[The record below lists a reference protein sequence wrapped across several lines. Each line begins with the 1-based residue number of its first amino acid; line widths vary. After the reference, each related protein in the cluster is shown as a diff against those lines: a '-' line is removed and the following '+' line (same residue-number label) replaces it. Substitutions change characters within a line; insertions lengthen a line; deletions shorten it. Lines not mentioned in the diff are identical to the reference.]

1 MKKRIVILLTIVFAF
16 SFVSSCA
23 AESSELISFMGGA
36 DDSFTADLKGRD
48 VIIGVAQIDKDS
60 IVPIPEDTSTK
71 ADTQRRIIKDVEIKL
86 NCNVTQEEV
95 DYDHIAAS
103 IMADN
108 CKFDLMYS
116 HTATHF
122 DLIKAGLFYD
132 ISKMEGIDLSNE
144 AKWGSA
150 QDQTH
155 RMYKG
160 QVFGVKP
167 QNAGSSYGSLE
178 GVILANDALIQRF
191 GQPTPK
197 ELLEQGKWTFDTF
210 VDYLTAVSDMS
221 SDEPIYGMSVYTG
234 QLHQIP
240 ITAIFANGSQLLNVS
255 DSGEYSFDLLSDPKA
270 IKALEWSKD
279 VYDTG
284 VVVEDDFDD
293 TPAGYFTNGRS
304 SMFLGGAWIG
314 TTNRDGY
321 PLNSLESGYSF
332 ICVPY
337 GPDGVYGETYSSFI
351 FVSNSISVPIT
362 SDEFE
367 MACFLN
373 EFCVEP
379 TEEEMIELQEETKN
393 YYFFHPEDYDYVMD
407 MASNAAYTYLY
418 AELDE
423 VRSDLMTALENITQG
438 KNAISESIGSV
449 QAKVENA
456 LLNIQ

>member
-1 MKKRIVILLTIVFAF
+1 MKRRIVLFLAGVLAF
-16 SFVSSCA
+16 SFATSCA
-23 AESSELISFMGGA
+23 SDAPELLAFMSDGVS
-36 DDSFTADLKGRD
+36 DTADLGGRD
-48 VIIGVAQIDKDS
+48 VIVGVAAIEKDG
-60 IVPIPEDTSTK
+60 IIPIMEDTSTK
-71 ADTQRRIIKDVEIKL
+71 ADTQRRIIGDVETKL
-86 NCNVTQEEV
+86 NCTVKQEVV
-95 DYDHIAAS
+95 DYDHVAAS
-103 IMADN
+103 IISDN
-108 CKFDLMYS
+108 CKYDLMYS

-132 ISKMEGIDLSNE
+132 ISKMDGIDLSNE

-160 QVFGVKP
+160 MVFGVKP
-167 QNAGSSYGSLE
+167 QNAESSYGSLE
-178 GVILANDALIQRF
+178 GVILSNDEMIRGF

-197 ELLEQGKWTFDTF
+197 ELLEQKKWTFDTF
-210 VDYLTAVSDMS
+210 LDYLPSISDMS
-221 SDEPIYGMSVYTG
+221 SDEPTYGMSVYDG

-240 ITAIFANGSQLLNVS
+240 ITAVFANGSQLLNVS
-255 DSGEYSFDLLSDPKA
+255 ESGDYSFDLMNDPKA
-270 IKALEWSKD
+270 VKALEWAND
-279 VYDTG
+279 VYATG

-304 SMFLGGAWIG
+304 SLFLGGAWIG
-314 TTNRDGY
+314 TTIRDGY
-321 PLNSLESGYSF
+321 PLNELDSGFSF
-332 ICVPY
+332 MCVPY

-362 SDEFE
+362 SDEYE

-379 TEEEMIELQEETKN
+379 TEEEAIELQNEIKN
-393 YYFFHPEDYDYVMD
+393 YYFFHPEDYDYVMG

-423 VRSDLMTALENITQG
+423 VRADLCTALQSITKG
-438 KNAISESIGSV
+438 TKTVSESLGAVSG
-449 QAKVENA
+449 KVDNA
-456 LLNIQ
+456 LLNIE

>member
-1 MKKRIVILLTIVFAF
+1 MKRKLLILLSVVLVF
-16 SFVSSCA
+16 SFVTSCA
-23 AESSELISFMGGA
+23 SGGPELLSFMSG
-36 DDSFTADLKGRD
+36 DSSFTADLGGRD
-48 VIIGVAQIDKDS
+48 VLIGVAQINKDS
-60 IVPIPEDTSTK
+60 IVPISEDTSTK
-71 ADTQRRIIKDVEIKL
+71 ADTQRRIIGDVEKKL
-86 NCNVTQEEV
+86 NCTVKQDVV
-95 DYDHIAAS
+95 DYDNIAAN
-103 IMADN
+103 IIADN
-108 CKFDLMYS
+108 CKFDLLYS

-155 RMYKG
+155 RTYQGK
-160 QVFGVKP
+160 VFGVKP
-167 QNAGSSYGSLE
+167 QNAGSAYGSLE
-178 GVILANDALIQRF
+178 GVILSNDALIQSF

-197 ELLEQGKWTFDTF
+197 ELLEQGQWTFDTF
-210 VDYLTAVSDMS
+210 VDYLTDVSDMS
-221 SDEPIYGMSVYTG
+221 SDEPTYGMSIYSG

-240 ITAIFANGSQLLNVS
+240 ITAIFANGSQLLNIS
-255 DSGEYSFDLLSDPKA
+255 DSGAYSFDLISDPKA
-270 IKALEWSKD
+270 IKALEWSKE

-284 VVVEDDFDD
+284 VVVEDVFDD
-293 TPAGYFTNGRS
+293 TPAGFFTNGRS

-321 PLNSLESGYSF
+321 PLNSLETGYSF

-362 SDEFE
+362 SDEYE

-379 TEEEMIELQEETKN
+379 TEAEMLELQEETKN

-418 AELDE
+418 AELDD
-423 VRSDLMTALENITQG
+423 VRSDLMTALEKITEG
-438 KNAISESIGSV
+438 KSSISESIGAV
-449 QAKVENA
+449 QNKVENA